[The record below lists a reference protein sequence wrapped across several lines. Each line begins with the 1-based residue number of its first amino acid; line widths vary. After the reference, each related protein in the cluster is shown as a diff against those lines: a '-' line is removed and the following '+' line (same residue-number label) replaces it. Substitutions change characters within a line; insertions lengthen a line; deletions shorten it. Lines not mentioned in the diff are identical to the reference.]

1 MPTYTDQLASLT
13 AFTDSIINTN
23 GVGAITGAVHNDN
36 ESAQNVSAFANL
48 VAYDNYAYKVV
59 RTYATDAANGQS
71 LRDAYTDAIT
81 QTPGGNPLSATNRFA
96 LLIPP
101 GTYALGGSG
110 LDVNTE
116 FVDLIGLGKPEETI
130 ITSVSNTATGLGTI
144 IQTADDVRY
153 KNIQI
158 QNTAITYVVGDDTDD
173 SGYAPQGT
181 FANTVME
188 DVIFLNPEDL
198 VNLLGAPFM
207 RPLQSYAG
215 TYVRCKGIDTNG
227 VSVMFGGA
235 QGKFVDCETESV
247 SGFGLNLPASGTFI
261 NCSALSGFGQNGD
274 ATGTFTRCR
283 TFGASFGSGTGLTVS
298 GTFTDCISGSQS
310 FGYGSTA
317 TGRFYNCRSGAFSF
331 GSSSSAAVYENCV
344 AGQQS
349 FSFLTGATLAGTY
362 NNCTAGNQSFGGAAN
377 STLSGK
383 FNNCTAGDQSFC
395 GFTNSV
401 LSGTFNNCNAGVSSF
416 GVSTLVGGGG
426 VILNGAFNH
435 CTAGSNSF
443 GNGDSLQLSGT
454 FNFCEAGDSSF
465 GSIIPFAPSTG
476 PSMSGTFNSCVAG
489 FRSFGSSFTSNA
501 IVDVSGKF
509 YNCTAGERSFGY
521 ICRFLDGA
529 EFHGCVSNG
538 VQSFRSWAPE
548 GPMYGLFQNCTGKD
562 GSFQIISRPEAKFVN
577 CTGGNSSFSVGTVEF
592 AGTYI
597 NCTAGVESFG
607 YVPLG
612 PAETVTLSGIWE
624 NCTAGDRSFGSATGD
639 QTQVLCSGTFIN
651 CSAGDDSFASNGPS
665 GGGSPSSPAG
675 ADAAGYFENCRA
687 GFRSFGGTP
696 IGKKSGRFVRC
707 TLVDRDGTIGVA
719 SDLGPLVDGG
729 IMQDCT
735 WVMRTLS
742 SYALKVETGAKVF
755 GGIYKAGA
763 SATASITSTGAATV
777 SIANVL
783 TNVALGGSITNNITA
798 PNVIID
804 ADI

>member
-1 MPTYTDQLASLT
+1 MPTYTDQLNNVNATTNSLV
-13 AFTDSIINTN
+13 FENTTR
-23 GVGAITGAVHNDN
+23 AITGALHNQQ
-36 ESAQNVSAFANL
+36 EIAQNDSAFANL

-59 RTYATDAANGQS
+59 RTYATDAGNGQS
-71 LRDAYTDAIT
+71 LRDAYADAIT

-101 GTYALGGSG
+101 GTYALGDSG

-130 ITSVSNTATGLGTI
+130 ITSLSNTASGFGTI

-158 QNTAITYVVGDDTDD
+158 QNTAITYVVGDDSDD

-198 VNLLGAPFM
+198 VTSVGAPFM

-215 TYVRCKGIDTNG
+215 TYVRCKGIDVNR

-235 QGKFVDCETESV
+235 QGKFVDCETEWV
-247 SGFGLNLPASGTFI
+247 SGFGVNLPATGTFI
-261 NCSALSGFGQNGD
+261 NCSAVSGFGSGGN
-274 ATGTFTRCR
+274 ATGTFTRCNVNSS
-283 TFGASFGSGTGLTVS
+283 GFGSGTGLTVS
-298 GTFTDCISGSQS
+298 GTFTDCISLGSGS

-317 TGRFYNCRSGAFSF
+317 TGKFYNCRSGAVSF
-331 GSSSSAAVYENCV
+331 GSSSSTAVYENCV
-344 AGQQS
+344 AGTQS
-349 FSFLTGATLAGTY
+349 FSFVTGATLAGTY
-362 NNCTAGNQSFGGAAN
+362 NNCTAGNLSFGGAAN

-416 GVSTLVGGGG
+416 GVSTTVGGGG
-426 VILNGAFNH
+426 VILSGTFNH
-435 CTAGSNSF
+435 CTAGNNSF
-443 GNGDSLQLSGT
+443 GNGDSLQLSGA
-454 FNFCEAGDSSF
+454 FNFCEAGDNSF
-465 GSIIPFAPSTG
+465 GSITPFAPSTG

-489 FRSFGSSFTSNA
+489 VRSFGSSFTSNA

-538 VQSFRSWAPE
+538 VQSFRSWAPL
-548 GPMYGLFQNCTGKD
+548 GPVSGLFQNCTGGD
-562 GSFQIISRPEAKFVN
+562 GSFQIVSSPAARFVN
-577 CTGGNSSFSVGTVEF
+577 CTGGKESFGIGTAEF

-607 YVPLG
+607 WQPLG
-612 PAETVTLSGIWE
+612 PAQTVTLSGIWE
-624 NCTAGDRSFGSATGD
+624 NCTAGDRSFGSATGNL
-639 QTQVLCSGTFIN
+639 TSVLCSGTFIN
-651 CSAGDDSFASNGPS
+651 CSAGDDSFASNGTS
-665 GGGSPSSPAG
+665 GGAAW

-707 TLVDRDGTIGVA
+707 TLVDRDGTIGA
-719 SDLGPLVDGG
+719 ESDLGPLVDGG

-735 WVMRTLS
+735 WIMRNAS
-742 SYALKVETGAKVF
+742 AYALKVETGAKVF

-763 SATASITSTGAATV
+763 SATESIVAAGAATV
-777 SIANVL
+777 SIANIL
-783 TNVALGGSITNNITA
+783 ANRPLDAINITNNITS
-798 PNVIID
+798 PNVIVD
-804 ADI
+804 SDI

>member
-1 MPTYTDQLASLT
+1 MPTYTDQLNNVNALTNSLVYE
-13 AFTDSIINTN
+13 NTTR
-23 GVGAITGAVHNDN
+23 AITGTNHNLQ
-36 ESAQNVSAFANL
+36 ELGQNDSAFANL

-59 RTYATDAANGQS
+59 RTYATEAANGDS
-71 LRDAYTDAIT
+71 LRAAYADAATFV
-81 QTPGGNPLSATNRFA
+81 GLSATNRFA

-198 VNLLGAPFM
+198 VTLLGAPFM
-207 RPLQSYAG
+207 RPLQTYAG

-227 VSVMFGGA
+227 ISVMFGGA
-235 QGKFVDCETESV
+235 QGKFVDCETNGV
-247 SGFGLNLPASGTFI
+247 AGFGVGLPASGTFI
-261 NCSALSGFGQNGD
+261 NCSAGAGFGIGVGGN
-274 ATGTFTRCR
+274 ATGTFTRCSSI
-283 TFGASFGSGTGLTVS
+283 GSGFGSGTGLTVS
-298 GTFTDCISGSQS
+298 GIFTDCISGAGS

-317 TGRFYNCRSGAFSF
+317 TGKFYNCRSGAVSF
-331 GSSSSAAVYENCV
+331 GSSSSTAVYENCV

-349 FSFLTGATLAGTY
+349 FSFVTGAILAGTY
-362 NNCTAGNQSFGGAAN
+362 SNCTAGNQSFGGA
-377 STLSGK
+377 
-383 FNNCTAGDQSFC
+383 DD
-395 GFTNSV
+395 SV
-401 LSGTFNNCNAGVSSF
+401 LSGTFNNCNAGSNSF
-416 GVSTLVGGGG
+416 GFTTVFEGAG
-426 VILNGAFNH
+426 VILSGTFNH
-435 CTAGSNSF
+435 CTAGVGSF
-443 GNGDSLQLSGT
+443 GNGDLLQLSGR
-454 FNFCEAGDSSF
+454 FNFCKAGNSSF
-465 GSIIPFAPSTG
+465 GSIVPSTVGGVTSTG
-476 PSMSGTFNSCVAG
+476 PVMSGTFNSCIAG
-489 FRSFGSSFTSNA
+489 VRSFGSSVDSRA

-509 YNCTAGERSFGY
+509 YNCTAGEFSFGY

-529 EFHGCVSNG
+529 EFHGCVSSGN
-538 VQSFRSWAPE
+538 QSWRSWAPE

-562 GSFQIISRPEAKFVN
+562 GSFEIISRPEAKFVN
-577 CTGGNSSFSVGTVEF
+577 CTGGNSSFGTGTYEF

-597 NCTAGVESFG
+597 NCAAGLESFG
-607 YVPLG
+607 WQPLG
-612 PAETVTLSGIWE
+612 PAQTVTLSGIWE
-624 NCTAGDRSFGSATGD
+624 NCTAGDRSFGSATGNLSS
-639 QTQVLCSGTFIN
+639 VVCSGTFIN
-651 CSAGDDSFASNGPS
+651 CSAGEDSFASMGTS
-665 GGGSPSSPAG
+665 GGFLPR

-763 SATASITSTGAATV
+763 SATESITSTGAATV

-783 TNVALGGSITNNITA
+783 TNAALGGLITNNITA